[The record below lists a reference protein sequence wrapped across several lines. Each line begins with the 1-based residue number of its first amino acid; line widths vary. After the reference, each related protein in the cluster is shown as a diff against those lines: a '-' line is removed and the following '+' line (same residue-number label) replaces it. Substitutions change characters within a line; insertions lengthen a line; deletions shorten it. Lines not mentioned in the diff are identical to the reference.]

1 LPPSSHVKEPNV
13 TAHYEHYAHDE
24 WSIGD
29 LLHWLNY
36 PSLPITFLNKK
47 KSSIIKTPE
56 ESAEKSLGEAV
67 IGDLKATVSVT
78 KLKRSDEA
86 RAAMNIILID

>member
-1 LPPSSHVKEPNV
+1 MTRFYGVKIIR
-13 TAHYEHYAHDE
+13 YE
-24 WSIGD
+24 
-29 LLHWLNY
+29 
-36 PSLPITFLNKK
+36 

-86 RAAMNIILID
+86 RGKA